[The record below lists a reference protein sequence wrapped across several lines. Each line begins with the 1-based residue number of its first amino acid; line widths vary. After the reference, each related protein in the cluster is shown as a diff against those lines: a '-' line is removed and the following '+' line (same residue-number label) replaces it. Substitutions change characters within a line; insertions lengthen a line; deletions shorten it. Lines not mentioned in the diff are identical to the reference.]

1 MKIQTFY
8 YEKETVISFVLPKNK
23 QHNSYHNNSAKKVK
37 HDLEIEIWHQMDA
50 PILNAIRK
58 TNFGKNLNLK

>member
-37 HDLEIEIWHQMDA
+37 HDPEIEI
-50 PILNAIRK
+50 
-58 TNFGKNLNLK
+58 

>member
-37 HDLEIEIWHQMDA
+37 HDLEIEI
-50 PILNAIRK
+50 
-58 TNFGKNLNLK
+58 